1 MTTSDSATLSA
12 GPRTDLWTL
21 PDANGPRFRALV
33 ARGLRLRCPYCG
45 KARLFRRWFYMA
57 ETCPHCQTRFVREDG
72 YFLGAYAIN
81 LVVAEFLGLGAVLIV
96 LFQMNLSLITTEV
109 IAVSTA
115 IGLPVLFFPWS
126 RTLWMALD
134 LFFDRELTRKVVR
147 AGDID
152 RRP

>member
-1 MTTSDSATLSA
+1 MTTSVPSTTST
-12 GPRTDLWTL
+12 GPRMDLWAL
-21 PDANGPRFRALV
+21 PDANGPRLRALV

-45 KARLFRRWFYMA
+45 KARIFRRWFFMPDL
-57 ETCPHCQTRFVREDG
+57 CPHCQTRFVREDG

-81 LVVAEFLGLGAVLIV
+81 LVVAEFLGLGAVLIF
-96 LFQMNLSLITTEV
+96 LFQMDLSLIATEA
-109 IAVSTA
+109 IAIGTA

-134 LFFDRELTRKVVR
+134 LFFDRELTRQVVR

-152 RRP
+152 IGN